1 MEFIKYAKKWLNDK
15 TQNKIKPIKNRTA
28 ISYES
33 YINNYYSWF
42 DLELNT
48 LTKDHIKHFTTYI
61 YQQDLSNKSVR
72 NILVVLKS
80 ILKQAYIDDLISDN
94 LYLSVD
100 LPSLKRPT
108 IKVLN
113 TLESNKIIELSKN
126 HGNIG
131 LGIRIALNTGI
142 RLGELLAL
150 KWSDVDFQKGFII
163 INKTLHRTKI
173 YGTNKHKLYFDTTK
187 NGKERKIYLTVD
199 IIEDLKHFKKF
210 SNSEYIISNHINTFF
225 SPETFKN
232 KYNKLI
238 KSINLDID
246 FKSLR
251 HTFATTALERGMDYK
266 ALSTILGHYSV
277 AFTMD
282 TYTHILDEFMKKNIM
297 IMNNA
302 YHYHN
307 NKLLLLCF
315 KEFQKKYIVSVVG
328 YEKYYS
334 FLANSID
341 DGISHI
347 KNNINNIDIAN
358 NSNMS
363 NLFIPKD
370 NEILIVINI

>member
-1 MEFIKYAKKWLNDK
+1 MKFKDYAKSWLNYK
-15 TQNKIKPIKNRTA
+15 TTNSIKPIKNRTA
-28 ISYES
+28 ISYDG
-33 YINNYYSWF
+33 YINKYFTWF
-42 DLELNT
+42 DMDLDCISRDIIRN
-48 LTKDHIKHFTTYI
+48 FVQFI
-61 YQQDLSNKSVR
+61 YQKELSSKSIR

-80 ILKQAYIDDLISDN
+80 ILKQAYIDELISDN
-94 LYLSVD
+94 IYLSVE
-100 LPSLKRPT
+100 LPALKRPT
-108 IKVLN
+108 IK
-113 TLESNKIIELSKN
+113 TLTSLECNKLIDVSKQY
-126 HGNIG
+126 GNVG
-131 LGIRIALNTGI
+131 LGIRLTLNTGI

-150 KWSDVDFQKGFII
+150 KWSDIDFQKEFIV

-199 IIEDLKHFKKF
+199 ILEDLKKFKKF
-210 SNSEYIISNHINTFF
+210 SQSEYIVSNEKNTFYN
-225 SPETFKN
+225 PENFKAI
-232 KYNKLI
+232 YNKI
-238 KSINLDID
+238 VKSINLTID

-302 YHYHN
+302 YLN
-307 NKLLLLCF
+307 NSNKLLLLSF
-315 KEFQKKYIVSVVG
+315 KEFQNNYLVTIVG

-334 FLANSID
+334 FLANSIN
-341 DGISHI
+341 DGICHI
-347 KNNINNIDIAN
+347 KNNINKINIAN
-358 NSNMS
+358 NNNIG

-370 NEILIVINI
+370 SELLVVVNI